1 VQLLFLMTLAAGVV
15 VLYTALAASRDER
28 IREAALMRA
37 LGASRAQ
44 LARAQLWELGLSG
57 GLAGL
62 LASVGAIAI
71 GMLLGSQV
79 FGFELGFR
87 WSGVFAG
94 TGAGMAL
101 ALIAGWLGLRGVL
114 RAPPLASLRES

>member
-1 VQLLFLMTLAAGVV
+1 
-15 VLYTALAASRDER
+15 
-28 IREAALMRA
+28 MRA

-44 LARAQLWELGLSG
+44 LVRAQLWELGLSG

-62 LASVGAIAI
+62 LASVGALAI

-87 WSGVFAG
+87 WSSVLAG
-94 TGAGMAL
+94 TAAGMAL

-114 RAPPLASLRES
+114 RAPPLESLREA